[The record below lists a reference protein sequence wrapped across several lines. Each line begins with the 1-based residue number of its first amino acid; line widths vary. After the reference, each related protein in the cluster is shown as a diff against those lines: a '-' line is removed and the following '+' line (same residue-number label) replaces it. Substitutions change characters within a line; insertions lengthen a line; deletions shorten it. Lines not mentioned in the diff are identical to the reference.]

1 MKTLRLKIEY
11 FGLRLGVGLVELLPY
26 RLLRPLANFLGWLVF
41 HLDARGRGTAL
52 ENLRVAFGDEMTE
65 ARRREVARK
74 SFQTFARTML
84 ELFWSPNLRKEH
96 LDRYAV
102 VEGLERDPCHF
113 NQDQAAV
120 YVCLHFSNFE
130 WLGHVCAFLITPGF
144 VISQRFKNPALGP
157 IFDRARAA
165 SGHEVLKSERAFIR
179 MFKHL
184 KAGGKFGML
193 GDLTVD
199 PREPSVIVNCF
210 GLKTCMTQLHAG
222 LALRTNAKIVPLECF
237 PIADGRYRVV
247 FHRPIENTEGKSAGE
262 LAQLCWDALEPSIRK
277 NPELWLWTY
286 KHWRFKPEGV
296 EGARYPAYANPN
308 KRFERKLVEAA
319 TSSPDGSTSRP

>member
-1 MKTLRLKIEY
+1 MKPLRLQIESL
-11 FGLRLGVGLVELLPY
+11 GLRLGVAVIGRLPY
-26 RLLRPLANFLGWLVF
+26 RWLRPLANFLGRLVF

-52 ENLRVAFGDEMTE
+52 ENLRVAFGDEMTP
-65 ARRREVARK
+65 ARRAEVARK
-74 SFQTFARTML
+74 SYQTFARTML
-84 ELFWSPNLRKEH
+84 ELFWSPNLRKDQ

-102 VEGLERDPCHF
+102 VEGLDQDPCHF
-113 NQDQAAV
+113 DKDQPAV

-144 VISQRFKNPALGP
+144 VISQRFKNPAIGP

-184 KAGGKFGML
+184 KSGGKFGML

-199 PREPSVIVNCF
+199 PREPSVAVECF
-210 GLKTCMTQLHAG
+210 GLKTCMTQLHTG

-237 PIADGRYRVV
+237 PMDDGRYRVV
-247 FHRPIENTEGKSAGE
+247 FHRPIENTEGKNARQ
-262 LAQLCWDALEPSIRK
+262 LAQLCWNALEPSIRK
-277 NPELWLWTY
+277 HPELWLWTY
-286 KHWRFKPEGV
+286 KHWRFKPEGP
-296 EGARYPAYANPN
+296 EGAKYPAYANSS
-308 KRFERKLVEAA
+308 KRFELLLAESAEN
-319 TSSPDGSTSRP
+319 